1 MPTASSPSDAVG
13 RAVHVHVGRRQ
24 ESAGLNEL
32 DDLDQS
38 SAAARWLDRSAR
50 VRLDT
55 RADLVEARAR
65 YAAPGY
71 EEVPASNA
79 GPYADHR
86 FAKGLE

>member
-1 MPTASSPSDAVG
+1 VPTASSPSDAVG

-32 DDLDQS
+32 DDLDRS

-55 RADLVEARAR
+55 RADLVEARDLYTAL
-65 YAAPGY
+65 GY
-71 EEVPASNA
+71 GEVPAFGS
-79 GPYADHR
+79 GRYAEHW
-86 FAKGLE
+86 FAKSLQ